1 MKKSEEHEKVSILML
16 KYNAPRYVYKSIKS
30 LRRTKNVDYELIVV
44 DNNSKNFTK
53 RVLWN
58 LYNKK
63 WIDKLYFN
71 NKNILFAGG
80 NNIASMLIDKNSTHI
95 CLLNSDIEIRS
106 SMWLK
111 NLLMACPD
119 RGVLMEQCYL
129 NLYERMAIAF

>member
-16 KYNAPRYVYKSIKS
+16 TYNAPRYVYKSIKS

-80 NNIASMLIDKNSTHI
+80 NNIASMLIDKI
-95 CLLNSDIEIRS
+95 VRIFVC
-106 SMWLK
+106 
-111 NLLMACPD
+111 
-119 RGVLMEQCYL
+119 
-129 NLYERMAIAF
+129 